1 MNLINSNTLQTI
13 DGISN
18 SQNSQNVETTT
29 NDFLSTALFSNQF
42 KVEEIN
48 EISKEQENLNE
59 DLNNDAI
66 QLERE
71 RTTSIQNSANIMK
84 ALLNS

>member
-59 DLNNDAI
+59 DLNNDAV
-66 QLERE
+66 QLERQ

>member
-66 QLERE
+66 QLERQ

>member
-18 SQNSQNVETTT
+18 SQNNQNVETTT
-29 NDFLSTALFSNQF
+29 NDFLSTTLFSNQF

-59 DLNNDAI
+59 DLNNDAV
-66 QLERE
+66 QLERQ

>member
-18 SQNSQNVETTT
+18 SQNNQNVETTT

-59 DLNNDAI
+59 DLNNDAV
-66 QLERE
+66 QLERQ